1 MEKIMEAQ
9 GIIASCM
16 SRIQA
21 SRLKVEVK
29 EEKKSKYNKIL
40 YNKVNFLKKKDG
52 SLVVVNLAIKSI

>member
-40 YNKVNFLKKKDG
+40 YNKLIF
-52 SLVVVNLAIKSI
+52 

>member
-1 MEKIMEAQ
+1 MEAQ

-40 YNKVNFLKKKDG
+40 YNKLIF
-52 SLVVVNLAIKSI
+52 